1 MFGSLGNMHKLL
13 KELHEMKSLPEI
25 EVSED
30 EFVRLM
36 MEAGATKEKAEF
48 QARISKGLG
57 SSVRIGQQLV
67 TIKKE
72 KP

>member
-13 KELHEMKSLPEI
+13 KEFHETKSFPEI

-36 MEAGATKEKAEF
+36 IESGTTKEKAEF
-48 QARISKGLG
+48 HARISKGLG

-67 TIKKE
+67 KIKKAS
-72 KP
+72 P